1 MKFFSVFFL
10 LSYTVLA
17 QFSPIVGAEDCIAI
31 SMNSPL
37 FTSWAAKGTVKRGWV
52 NCADTTLGKVTYG
65 VVEDCFGVPNPAVLS
80 LGDGGSATFEFQHT
94 LFNGDGFDFAIFEN
108 GFDDYFLELA
118 FVEVSSDGENF
129 HRFQSQSLSPS
140 NVQLGAFDLL
150 QTASIHNLAGKY
162 PSQWGTPFDLNDLLG
177 IETLDVT
184 AVSHIRIIDVVG
196 SIDPTYASYDANNN
210 PINDPWPTPFESGGF
225 DLDAIGV
232 IHQNPLSVAEYKQE
246 LVFPNPIALNGVL
259 QIKSPHLVGQIKLMD
274 TLGKTYA
281 FKNSYALHLDQFEL
295 KAGVYILQYEVL
307 GKLIHRKLILN
318 E

>member
-1 MKFFSVFFL
+1 MKFFSVLFL

-17 QFSPIVGAEDCIAI
+17 QFSPIVGAEGCIAI

-37 FTSWAAKGTVKRGWV
+37 FKNWASKGIVQRGWV

-65 VVEDCFGVPNPAVLS
+65 VVEDSFGTPNAAVLS

-129 HRFQSQSLSPS
+129 HRFQSQSLSPF

-177 IETLDVT
+177 IETLDVN

-196 SIDPTYASYDANNN
+196 SIDPMYASYDANNN

-232 IHQNPLSVAEYKQE
+232 IHQNLLSVAEHKQE
-246 LVFPNPIALNGVL
+246 LVFPNPIALNGIL
-259 QIKSPHLVGQIKLMD
+259 QIKSPYLVGQIKLMD
-274 TLGKTYA
+274 TFGNTYA
-281 FKNSYALHLDQFEL
+281 FKNSFALDLDQFDL
-295 KAGVYILQYEVL
+295 KAGVYILQYEIL
-307 GKLIHRKLILN
+307 GKLIHRKVILI

>member
-10 LSYTVLA
+10 FSYTVLA

-37 FTSWAAKGTVKRGWV
+37 FTSWATKGTVQRGWV
-52 NCADTTLGKVTYG
+52 NCADTTLGKVSYG
-65 VVEDCFGVPNPAVLS
+65 VVEDCFGTPNPAVLS

-129 HRFQSQSLSPS
+129 HRFQSQSLSPT
-140 NVQLGAFDLL
+140 NVQLGTFDLL
-150 QTASIHNLAGKY
+150 QTAFIHNLAGKY

-177 IETLDVT
+177 IETLDVN

-232 IHQNPLSVAEYKQE
+232 IHQNPLSVAEYKQV

-259 QIKSPHLVGQIKLMD
+259 QIKSHHLVGQIKLMD

-281 FKNSYALHLDQFEL
+281 FKNSYTIYLDQFDL
-295 KAGVYILQYEVL
+295 KAGVYILQYEIL

>member
-1 MKFFSVFFL
+1 M
-10 LSYTVLA
+10 
-17 QFSPIVGAEDCIAI
+17 
-31 SMNSPL
+31 
-37 FTSWAAKGTVKRGWV
+37 
-52 NCADTTLGKVTYG
+52 
-65 VVEDCFGVPNPAVLS
+65 
-80 LGDGGSATFEFQHT
+80 
-94 LFNGDGFDFAIFEN
+94 
-108 GFDDYFLELA
+108 
-118 FVEVSSDGENF
+118 SSDGENF
-129 HRFQSQSLSPS
+129 HRFQSQSLSPT

-196 SIDPTYASYDANNN
+196 SIDPTYASYDVNNN

-259 QIKSPHLVGQIKLMD
+259 QIKSPHQVGQIKLMD

-281 FKNSYALHLDQFEL
+281 FNNRYALHLDQFEL